1 MSEVIDATFED
12 GVFKP
17 DTPIHLPPKARVRL
31 VVEVDG
37 DTRSEID
44 RYRNSEERKAGA
56 EQFLAL
62 IRASRGGRL
71 PSCSSRAYLGKTLI
85 SFPLLLPTPRV
96 LYVAVDLADR
106 YSLSHWD
113 GMLVAARLGGD
124 VDTLYSEDMGAPRN
138 IDVARLVNSFVEI
151 DQR

>member
-1 MSEVIDATFED
+1 MESKSDGFTHNMGADPMSEVIDATFED

-44 RYRNSEERKAGA
+44 RYRNSEELKAGA

-62 IRASRGGRL
+62 IWASTYHSGGFKMTRDAMHE
-71 PSCSSRAYLGKTLI
+71 R
-85 SFPLLLPTPRV
+85 
-96 LYVAVDLADR
+96 D
-106 YSLSHWD
+106 
-113 GMLVAARLGGD
+113 
-124 VDTLYSEDMGAPRN
+124 
-138 IDVARLVNSFVEI
+138 
-151 DQR
+151 